1 MGYHKD
7 HIIENLMIREG
18 VMVNLDELTKAIV
31 VGDSDASLE
40 LTKKALDVRISAT
53 EILGRGLLPGMEIIG
68 KQFEKSEIFFP
79 ELLMAANAMKGAVV
93 LLRPELSKRKV
104 SPAGKYVIG
113 TVEGDAHDIGKNI
126 VKMMLEQNEW
136 EVTDLGTDVP
146 TEKFCS
152 VIENGNFDILGLS
165 ALLTITMTA
174 MDDVIKA
181 LKAAGLRDKVK
192 IMVGGAPLTQSFAD
206 QIGADAY
213 AKDAVEATR
222 KAKSL
227 I

>member
-1 MGYHKD
+1 
-7 HIIENLMIREG
+7 
-18 VMVNLDELTKAIV
+18 MVDFDRLTKAIV
-31 VGDSDASLE
+31 VGDGDACLE
-40 LTKKALDVRISAT
+40 LTKKAMDAGISAT
-53 EILGRGLLPGMEIIG
+53 EILGRGLLPGMEMIG
-68 KQFEKSEIFFP
+68 EQFEKGEAFLP
-79 ELLMAANAMKGAVV
+79 ELLAAASAMKAAVV
-93 LLRPELSKRKV
+93 LLRPELSKSKDP
-104 SPAGKYVIG
+104 PAGKYVIG
-113 TVEGDAHDIGKNI
+113 TVEGNAHDIGKNI
-126 VKMMLEQNEW
+126 VKMMLEQNGW

-152 VIENGNFDILGLS
+152 VIEEGNFDILGLS
-165 ALLTITMTA
+165 ALLTITMPA

-192 IMVGGAPLTQSFAD
+192 IMVGGAPVTQSFAD

-213 AKDAVEATR
+213 AKDAVEAAR